1 LKVDFFRKYLL
12 NFSQK
17 FLNSPHGGG
26 VVVVSGLIVGH
37 AASVYVHW
45 GNLRKSHERATKE
58 PRKSHARATQ
68 EPRKSHAGATQEP
81 RKSHATKHFS
91 FI

>member
-17 FLNSPHGGG
+17 FLNSPYGGG
-26 VVVVSGLIVGH
+26 VVVVSDRGGVGPNCG
-37 AASVYVHW
+37 ARYQLLCTLAQP
-45 GNLRKSHERATKE
+45 TQE

-68 EPRKSHAGATQEP
+68 YALGPSIFH
-81 RKSHATKHFS
+81 S
-91 FI
+91 FDSVMPPLL